1 MNITEIMRR
10 CTMITMSDYHYLKT
24 PDRILKILGL
34 LEMKQVGIGDIINI
48 IEKEFRDNRKVL
60 SKEILDEEIRDVLKY
75 LEEKFGIQIK

>member
-1 MNITEIMRR
+1 
-10 CTMITMSDYHYLKT
+10 MITMSDYHYLKT